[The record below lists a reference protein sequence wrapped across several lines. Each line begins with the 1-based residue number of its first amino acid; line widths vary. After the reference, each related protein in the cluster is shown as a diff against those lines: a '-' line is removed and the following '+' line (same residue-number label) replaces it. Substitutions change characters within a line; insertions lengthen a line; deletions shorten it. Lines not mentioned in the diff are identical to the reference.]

1 MGNILSDGDEEIID
15 GDGEMIDNNDDN
27 DGKRAEEEENSKT
40 SISQSVGNDEGE
52 SDLILSSSSSV
63 SAAALSGKDDGVNTA
78 DYAESEAKSVF
89 VEDSKSTATVIE
101 NHNQQDL
108 INESIVHADDTHAE
122 HQQSHQ
128 GSPLE
133 KLDSGEEE
141 KAQDIGDKIDK
152 VFEQPA
158 IIALEVEKED
168 VQLLNGNEKQENIN
182 KPSAISVDHNQA
194 QAIPKENTVVVNNK
208 VENGSNQNQ
217 TNKKA
222 FERQFITTDLSS
234 LAGQVTGYRILQVHD
249 QSPASDKELVPWFD
263 FIVEANGYAMDLDDG
278 SLVALI
284 SDHENQEINFLVY
297 NTKNTTLRMVKI
309 TPKRKWDSGIEG
321 QGMLGLT
328 IKFDTFENSDE
339 DVIHVLQVAKDSPA
353 YNAGLE
359 SFNDYILGAPF
370 MVFQDLDDLNEIVV
384 RVADNKDEF
393 EVFVYNIIRDDVRR
407 TLIKPSSKWGGVNN
421 NHDGSEEEEHGLLGC
436 DVGHGYLHQI
446 PEQCKMTLGFDATGS
461 KDINRNSIANQKRSI
476 SNNAPNTESPSLSSE
491 QINNNSNNNV
501 RTKMGDGII
510 IEENPEDGS
519 AKIKLDWGLA
529 NGAVAIAHLSRNSF
543 ERLIPADNDMHGDSL
558 DETIENG
565 RSQTNSPRI
574 E

>member
-1 MGNILSDGDEEIID
+1 MGNILSDEDEEIINDD
-15 GDGEMIDNNDDN
+15 GDVVDNGGDD
-27 DGKRAEEEENSKT
+27 DDKYAEEDENSKT
-40 SISQSVGNDEGE
+40 SISQSVDNENDLNLYTAG
-52 SDLILSSSSSV
+52 
-63 SAAALSGKDDGVNTA
+63 AALPGKDDTA
-78 DYAESEAKSVF
+78 DHAESDAKDVF
-89 VEDSKSTATVIE
+89 VEENKSIAMD
-101 NHNQQDL
+101 NHSQESVDPST
-108 INESIVHADDTHAE
+108 INIGNINAELE
-122 HQQSHQ
+122 HQEP
-128 GSPLE
+128 GLE
-133 KLDSGEEE
+133 MLDSGEEE
-141 KAQDIGDKIDK
+141 KNQDIGDNINESAKESAAA
-152 VFEQPA
+152 V
-158 IIALEVEKED
+158 VEKED
-168 VQLLNGNEKQENIN
+168 NKILIGNENEIEGNSNGSSTI
-182 KPSAISVDHNQA
+182 PVDHGQPKVV
-194 QAIPKENTVVVNNK
+194 PKENTVAVETEALNNKKESESIQKNNK
-208 VENGSNQNQ
+208 V
-217 TNKKA
+217 

-249 QSPASDKELVPWFD
+249 QSPASGKELVPWFD

-297 NTKNTTLRMVKI
+297 NTKNATLRMVKI

-339 DVIHVLQVAKDSPA
+339 DVIHVLQVTNDSPA

-407 TLIKPSSKWGGVNN
+407 TLIKPSSKWGSTNN
-421 NHDGSEEEEHGLLGC
+421 DHGASDDEHGLLGC

-446 PEQCKMTLGFDATGS
+446 PEQCKMTLGFDATGN
-461 KDINRNSIANQKRSI
+461 KKINGNGIENQNRSENRPI
-476 SNNAPNTESPSLSSE
+476 STNTPNAESSSLPSE
-491 QINNNSNNNV
+491 QINSNNNV
-501 RTKMGDGII
+501 RTKMGDGVI
-510 IEENPEDGS
+510 IEENSDDGS
-519 AKIKLDWGLA
+519 AKIQLDWGLA

-543 ERLIPADNDMHGDSL
+543 ERLMPVDSDINDDSL
-558 DETIENG
+558 DVSIENG
-565 RSQTNSPRI
+565 RSHADSPRI